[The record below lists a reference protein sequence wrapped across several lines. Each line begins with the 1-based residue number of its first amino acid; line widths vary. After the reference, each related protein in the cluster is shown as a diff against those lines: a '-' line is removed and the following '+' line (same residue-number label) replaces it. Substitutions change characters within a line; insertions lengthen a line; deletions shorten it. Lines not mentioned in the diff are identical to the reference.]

1 VTIPRRL
8 HQIWLG
14 PKPIPDVW
22 RARWVE
28 AHPGWQHHL
37 WREADIEA
45 ILPDRLRLAW
55 DHYMATKRW
64 HGGADVGR
72 VAILL
77 AEGGVYVDID
87 SEPVRSFEGAPFMA
101 ASFFAGLAGG
111 TAEKPRWIPN
121 GVIGSEAGHPI
132 LETYADMIST
142 SESLDPVWSTI
153 GAPMLTAA
161 VSANLDAPGLA
172 LMPRRTF
179 YPEGMHGDR
188 APGDEP
194 IYMRH
199 YWATTF
205 NLYAHQGKSYK
216 RLLALRKPRRQ
227 PLRKHA
233 RRFFRSHVR
242 RSVRAQ
248 LASIVRFVRSR

>member
-14 PKPIPDVW
+14 PEPIPVVW

-28 AHPGWQHHL
+28 VHPGWEHRL

-45 ILPDRLRLAW
+45 ILPDRLRPAW
-55 DHYMATKRW
+55 DYYMAAKRW
-64 HGGADVGR
+64 YGCADVGR

-87 SEPVRSFEGAPFMA
+87 SEPVRNFEGAPFMA
-101 ASFFAGLAGG
+101 ASFFAGLARG
-111 TAEKPRWIPN
+111 TADNPGWIPN

-142 SESLDPVWSTI
+142 SKSLEPAWWRI
-153 GAPMLTAA
+153 GARMLTAA
-161 VSANLDAPGLA
+161 VSANLEAPGLA
-172 LMPRRTF
+172 LMPPRTF
-179 YPEGMHGDR
+179 YPEGKHGEP

-194 IYMRH
+194 IYTRH
-199 YWATTF
+199 YWASTYK
-205 NLYAHQGKSYK
+205 LYGHQGESYE
-216 RLLALRKPRRQ
+216 RLLALRRPRRE
-227 PLRKHA
+227 PLRQRA
-233 RRFFRSHVR
+233 RRFLRAHVPR
-242 RSVRAQ
+242 TVRAPFARI
-248 LASIVRFVRSR
+248 LRFIRSR

>member
-1 VTIPRRL
+1 VPIPRRL

-28 AHPGWQHHL
+28 AHPGWQHRL

-45 ILPDRLRLAW
+45 ILPDRLRPAW

-87 SEPVRSFEGAPFMA
+87 SDPLRSFEGAPFMA
-101 ASFFAGLAGG
+101 ATFFAGVTDG
-111 TAEKPRWIPN
+111 TAEKPRYIPN

-132 LETYADMIST
+132 LEMYADRIST
-142 SESLDPVWSTI
+142 SQSLEPVWRTI
-153 GAPMLTAA
+153 GAPMLTAV

-172 LMPRRTF
+172 LMPSRTF
-179 YPEGMHGDR
+179 YPEGMRGER

-194 IYMRH
+194 IYTRH
-199 YWATTF
+199 YWAGTHH
-205 NLYAHQGKSYK
+205 LYEHQGDSPE
-216 RLLALRKPRRQ
+216 RLLALRKPRRE
-227 PLRKHA
+227 PLRKRA
-233 RRFFRSHVR
+233 KRFLRAHVPH
-242 RSVRAQ
+242 SVRAW
-248 LASIVRFVRSR
+248 LVRVARFVRSR